1 MNAVAGIAKKTA
13 LTTWEGI
20 WYVLMCINFGAGYLA
35 KVPAKKALEDAGMA
49 TMTSA
54 EQFWYLLLCISFGAG
69 YFAKIPI
76 AKALVEAQ
84 GQDMIHSG

>member
-1 MNAVAGIAKKTA
+1 MNTITSAAKKTA

-20 WYVLMCINFGAGYLA
+20 WYMLMCISLGAGYLA
-35 KVPAKKALEDAGMA
+35 KVPAKKALQDAGIG

-54 EQFWYLLLCISFGAG
+54 EQFWYVLMCVMFGAG

-76 AKALVEAQ
+76 AKALTEARPA
-84 GQDMIHSG
+84 

>member
-1 MNAVAGIAKKTA
+1 MNTAATIAKKTA

-20 WYVLMCINFGAGYLA
+20 WYILMCISFGAGYLA
-35 KVPAKKALEDAGMA
+35 KVPAKKALADYGRG

-54 EQFWYLLLCISFGAG
+54 EQFWYVVMCIMFGAG

-76 AKALVEAQ
+76 SQALAEVQ
-84 GQDMIHSG
+84 GA

>member
-1 MNAVAGIAKKTA
+1 MNAVAGVAKKAA

-20 WYVLMCINFGAGYLA
+20 WYILMCINFGAGYLA
-35 KVPAKKALEDAGMA
+35 KVPAKKALQDAGMG

-54 EQFWYLLLCISFGAG
+54 EQFWYLFLCLSFGAG

-76 AKALVEAQ
+76 AKALVETQIQ
-84 GQDMIHSG
+84 GIAHAR